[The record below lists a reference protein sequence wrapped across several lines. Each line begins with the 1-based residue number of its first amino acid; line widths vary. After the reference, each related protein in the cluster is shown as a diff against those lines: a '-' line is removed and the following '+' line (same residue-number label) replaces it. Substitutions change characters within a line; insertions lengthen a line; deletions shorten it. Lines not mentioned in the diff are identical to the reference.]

1 MAILWAK
8 MWTYNKIVKD
18 QNYLLVVL
26 IVISLYGIGQCL
38 LKIFILSKNNDEKRE
53 RISKSE
59 RWKVLVRN
67 VSNQFYQF
75 FFLYL
80 KIGIRIRKL
89 WQKKKDKIDNIL
101 HWKKKNFSTIS
112 IVTIIIF
119 RKYSTF

>member
-1 MAILWAK
+1 

-59 RWKVLVRN
+59 R
-67 VSNQFYQF
+67 
-75 FFLYL
+75 
-80 KIGIRIRKL
+80 
-89 WQKKKDKIDNIL
+89 
-101 HWKKKNFSTIS
+101 
-112 IVTIIIF
+112 
-119 RKYSTF
+119 